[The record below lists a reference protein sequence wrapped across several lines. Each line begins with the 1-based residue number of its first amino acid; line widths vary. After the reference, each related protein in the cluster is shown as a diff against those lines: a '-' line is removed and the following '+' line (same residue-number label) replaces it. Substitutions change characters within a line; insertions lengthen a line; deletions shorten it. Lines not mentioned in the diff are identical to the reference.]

1 MGPDAPH
8 PILLLLHDGELAD
21 VRALAESAGAQVV
34 ECRPTQAPSTWDVLV
49 ATGRYAHG
57 DHLKGGRE
65 RAVRIAV
72 LDRNTRSLRN
82 LVRRTGFDLVVRRPV
97 HPTALRL
104 LLLHALYRGPERRS
118 RRVAVGVPV
127 RYRTGFLR
135 KDGVLADLSLR
146 GCQILTRHVPRIGQA
161 AVVWIPEAAPN
172 AKPYSVRGRVVRL
185 LTGGDAERGFGVDF
199 GKVSKVLAAQLRAS
213 MLLYLEGPAAI
224 AGAAPPDPGAT
235 QPIAVSHELVE
246 VRDEGAS
253 AETAGAGHR
262 AAGAGRRE
270 VVRVSAEFSTGFPA
284 AQAQAQ
290 ADADER
296 RRASRREYAGRR
308 VVALGEEA
316 ARVLIGRDLS
326 VGGMR
331 VERAPNLTVGQLF
344 RIALHVAPG
353 QTPLVVNAEILRDDG
368 ERGFAVRFVD
378 VDEVAAR
385 YLGKMV
391 DSLPVL
397 SGGEAVVVS
406 EIVTPDTG
414 A

>member
-1 MGPDAPH
+1 MGSDAPN
-8 PILLLLHDGELAD
+8 PVLLLLHDGELAD
-21 VRALAESAGAQVV
+21 VRTLAESAGADVV
-34 ECRPTQAPSTWDVLV
+34 ECRPAQAPSEWDVLV

-82 LVRRTGFDLVVRRPV
+82 LVRRAGFDLVVRRPV

-104 LLLHALYRGPERRS
+104 LLLHALYRGPERRT

-127 RYRTGFLR
+127 RFRTGFLR

-146 GCQILTRHVPRIGQA
+146 GCQILSRHAPRSGQSV
-161 AVVWIPEAAPN
+161 VVWVPDATPT
-172 AKPYSVRGRVVRL
+172 AKPYSVRGQVVRIL
-185 LTGGDAERGFGVDF
+185 AGGDGERGFGVDF

-213 MLLYLEGPAAI
+213 MQVYLEGPAAI
-224 AGAAPPDPGAT
+224 AGSAPADPGAT
-235 QPIAVSHELVE
+235 QPIASPLELVAVAPE
-246 VRDEGAS
+246 ADPNETTAS
-253 AETAGAGHR
+253 GRHVS
-262 AAGAGRRE
+262 GAGRRE
-270 VVRVSAEFSTGFPA
+270 VVRVSEEFSGA
-284 AQAQAQ
+284 AVATHSE

-296 RRASRREYAGRR
+296 RRAARREYAGRR

-326 VGGMR
+326 IGGMR
-331 VERAPNLTVGQLF
+331 VERAPNLAVGQGF
-344 RIALHVAPG
+344 RIAIHVAPG

-406 EIVTPDTG
+406 EIVPTRTG
-414 A
+414 S